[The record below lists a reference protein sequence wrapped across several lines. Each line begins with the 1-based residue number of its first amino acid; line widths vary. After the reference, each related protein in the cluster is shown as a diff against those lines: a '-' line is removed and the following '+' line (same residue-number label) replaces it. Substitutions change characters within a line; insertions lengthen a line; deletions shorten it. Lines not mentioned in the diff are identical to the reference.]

1 MKLHRKKIIA
11 PLVITILLVIYYM
24 GFSAACILMKGL
36 PLAVKLLGTIIPLIL
51 AGGCIYV
58 LVERIREIRSGE
70 EDDLSNY

>member
-24 GFSAACILMKGL
+24 GFLAACIFIKGL
-36 PLAVKLLGTIIPLIL
+36 PLWIRLLGAIIPLFL
-51 AGGCIYV
+51 TGGCIYV
-58 LVERIREIRSGE
+58 LLERIREIRSGE

>member
-36 PLAVKLLGTIIPLIL
+36 PLAVKLLGTIIPLI
-51 AGGCIYV
+51 
-58 LVERIREIRSGE
+58 
-70 EDDLSNY
+70 

>member
-24 GFSAACILMKGL
+24 GFLAA
-36 PLAVKLLGTIIPLIL
+36 
-51 AGGCIYV
+51 CIYV
-58 LVERIREIRSGE
+58 LLERIREIRSGE